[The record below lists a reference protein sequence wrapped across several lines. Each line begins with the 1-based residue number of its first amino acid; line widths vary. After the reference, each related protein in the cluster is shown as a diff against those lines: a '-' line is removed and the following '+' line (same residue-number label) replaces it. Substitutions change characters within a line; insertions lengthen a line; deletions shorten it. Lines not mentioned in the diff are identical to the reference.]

1 MAVGLTTPGQGAAG
15 QVWVAHFQEWS
26 ATVRALLDAAHLPD
40 IVRGEHRILIKP
52 NLVQALAPPIT
63 TPLACVVSLVD
74 YLRERAPLAELMV
87 GEGVGA
93 ADADT
98 PAVFLKLGYLRWAS
112 QAGIKLVDLNQEPL
126 VRMAKPGCSRWP
138 EIFLPQLLFDTF
150 VISVPVLKA
159 HSLARVTLS
168 MKNMMGCAPPVYY
181 QQSDGWKKGAFHD
194 RIQEAV
200 FDLNQY
206 RTPDFT
212 LLDATVGMAEAHLW
226 GPTCQPPPRKLVA
239 GRDPVAVDVY
249 GAMLLGRDWRQIGH
263 LRMAHGVLGSA
274 EPLEVIEVDDV
285 GL

>member
-1 MAVGLTTPGQGAAG
+1 MAVANEALGHGADGL
-15 QVWVAHFQEWS
+15 VWVTHFREWPAS
-26 ATVRALLDAAHLPD
+26 VRALLDAAHLPD
-40 IVRGEHRILIKP
+40 LLLGVRRILIKP

-63 TPLACVVSLVD
+63 TPLPCVASLVD

-93 ADADT
+93 ADEDT
-98 PAVFLKLGYLRWAS
+98 PAVFAKLGYLRWAA
-112 QAGIKLVDLNQEPL
+112 QAGIKLVDLNHEPL
-126 VRMAKPGCSRWP
+126 VRKAKPGCSRWP
-138 EIFLPQLLFDTF
+138 DFFLPQLLFDTF

-159 HSLARVTLS
+159 HTLARVTLS
-168 MKNMMGCAPPVYY
+168 MKNMMGCAPPAYY
-181 QQSDGWKKGAFHD
+181 QQGDGWKKGAFHA

-226 GPTCQPPPRKLVA
+226 GPTCQPPPRQLVA

-249 GAMLLGRDWRQIGH
+249 GAMLLGRDWRQVGH
-263 LRMAHGVLGSA
+263 LRMAHGVLGCA

-285 GL
+285 GH

>member
-1 MAVGLTTPGQGAAG
+1 MAVGLTTSGQGAAG
-15 QVWVAHFQEWS
+15 QVWVTHFREWS

-52 NLVQALAPPIT
+52 NLVKALAPPIT

-168 MKNMMGCAPPVYY
+168 MKNMMGCAPPAYY

-226 GPTCQPPPRKLVA
+226 GATCQPPPRKLVA